1 MRRLAV
7 AALAVAVSAFPIS
20 APISAQDKRR
30 IERVV
35 PAAKAT
41 EGSGDRWAL
50 IVGVDQYQSKD
61 IPPLSG
67 AVADARAVRQALVQ
81 YADFPEAQVTVLTS
95 DGTVKPGAVSILEKL
110 EEIKAAAKPGDL
122 LLFFFAGHG
131 VQVDGQRYLLT
142 YDANIS
148 STGALKHT
156 SLAATALMQELE
168 SIRVAHRVI
177 MIDACRNDPT
187 TGGQKPN
194 LADEAFEAAFTL
206 QPAGEGGVRCTLL
219 SCSRAQSAYEW
230 TEKRRG
236 FFSYYIEQGLA
247 GAASVRGRVTFT
259 SLIDYLNEYV
269 PQAVREHKNREQTPY
284 SRFEG
289 PPFVLVRGEKLGTVA
304 AGMDRKV
311 EAPRARTLYGVVKD
325 SEAGP
330 IPGATVRVALA
341 PAARAVGAA
350 EKQGDLTALTDE
362 DGFFRL
368 EGIPA
373 DMEAKVTATKSG
385 FLMKTVTA
393 PPNEAGKK
401 IVVFLA
407 RQEPAAPVAVAD
419 SRKAAP
425 APTPTP
431 TPMPTP
437 VPTPK
442 PTPTPVPTP
451 VPTPAPTPT
460 PVPTPAPR
468 PTPAPTAAPTPTP
481 APTAAPTPTP
491 KPTPAPTPT
500 PTPKPTPAPTAA
512 PTPKPMPTA
521 VPPAPSPVP
530 SPVAPVPPGTELARV
545 AYRTFLAEDFREAEN
560 SARAALETDPDNAVA
575 NAVMGN
581 TLAVLAINNA
591 DDQKGAAANEFIA
604 RAASRGP
611 ELALVHNAKGI
622 MLIKS
627 GKLDEAERE
636 IVKAVALD
644 ATLAPAHA
652 NLAYLYAQRKRY
664 KEAEREYRE
673 AIRLQPDSAVPY
685 NGLSNVLFE
694 QARYKDMERACRD
707 AISRY
712 QLRDRFLG
720 LFYVQL
726 ATAQFQRKRGEE
738 ALDAISR
745 AKALGVAQHPVYTA
759 IEEGLKKQKPEKGS
773 R

>member
-1 MRRLAV
+1 MAV
-7 AALAVAVSAFPIS
+7 YAFGASAE
-20 APISAQDKRR
+20 DERR
-30 IERVV
+30 IERVA
-35 PAAKAT
+35 PAAAAT
-41 EGSGDRWAL
+41 ASGNRWAVL
-50 IVGVDQYQSKD
+50 VGVDEYKSPG

-67 AVADARAVRQALVQ
+67 AVADARAIRQALVQ
-81 YADFPEAQVTVLTS
+81 YAEFPESQVTLLTS
-95 DGTVKPGAVSILEKL
+95 DGPVKPGAVSILEKL

-122 LLFFFAGHG
+122 MLFFFAGHG

-142 YDANIS
+142 WDANIA
-148 STGALKHT
+148 STGALKVT
-156 SLAATALMQELE
+156 SLPATALMQELE

-187 TGGQKPN
+187 TGGNKPN

-289 PPFVLVRGEKLGTVA
+289 PPFVLVRPEKLGA
-304 AGMDRKV
+304 ATAGLDRQPA
-311 EAPRARTLYGVVKD
+311 APRARTLYGVVKD

-330 IPGATVRVALA
+330 IAGATVRVALA
-341 PAARAVGAA
+341 SAARAVGGADKA
-350 EKQGDLTALTDE
+350 GETTAVTDE
-362 DGFFRL
+362 DGFFRF

-373 DMEAKVTATKSG
+373 DVEAKVTATKSG
-385 FLMKTVTA
+385 FLVKTVTA
-393 PPNEAGKK
+393 PADEAGKK

-407 RQEPAAPVAVAD
+407 RQEPGATVAVAD
-419 SRKAAP
+419 SRKAEPAPPPTVVPSP

-431 TPMPTP
+431 TPAPQPTP
-437 VPTPK
+437 TPT

-451 VPTPAPTPT
+451 IATPTPAPPRPTPTPTPAPKPIPTPTPTPIPTPAPTPA
-460 PVPTPAPR
+460 PIPTPR
-468 PTPAPTAAPTPTP
+468 
-481 APTAAPTPTP
+481 PTPTP
-491 KPTPAPTPT
+491 KPVPTPT
-500 PTPKPTPAPTAA
+500 PLPPPSPPPTPAPL
-512 PTPKPMPTA
+512 PRPS
-521 VPPAPSPVP
+521 PSPV
-530 SPVAPVPPGTELARV
+530 SKGAELARV

-560 SARAALETDPDNAVA
+560 SARAALEAEPENAVA

-581 TLAVLAINNA
+581 TLAVMAVNNA
-591 DDQKGAAANEFIA
+591 DEPKGAAANEFIA
-604 RAASRGP
+604 KAGRGP
-611 ELALVHNAKGI
+611 DLALVHNARGLLLVKA
-622 MLIKS
+622 
-627 GKLDEAERE
+627 GKLDEAEKE
-636 IVKAVALD
+636 IAKAVELD
-644 ATLAPAHA
+644 PALAPAHA
-652 NLAYLYAQRKRY
+652 NLAYLYAQKKRY

-685 NGLSNVLFE
+685 NGLSTVLFE
-694 QARYKDMERACRD
+694 QGRYKDMERACRD

-726 ATAQFQRKRGEE
+726 ATANFQRKRSEE

-759 IEEGLKKQKPEKGS
+759 IEEGLKKQKPGKGS